1 MAKHNFLVE
10 RYQITLGDHP
20 KTFGGVEV
28 RPRGVVAC
36 FGEFLRLIFY
46 FLPEDAQPANPMWNE
61 DARLCVVFL
70 PFGAMAAFVDMLR
83 NEKPIYGNIDTD
95 LPGDSFVSTLHEPV
109 GEEEK
114 SGGFFRR

>member
-36 FGEFLRLIFY
+36 FGEFLRLIYY
-46 FLPEDAQPANPMWNE
+46 FLPEGAETARPRATMNGARWCLDGSRWNIG
-61 DARLCVVFL
+61 F
-70 PFGAMAAFVDMLR
+70 PQ
-83 NEKPIYGNIDTD
+83 
-95 LPGDSFVSTLHEPV
+95 V
-109 GEEEK
+109 G
-114 SGGFFRR
+114 SGWF

>member
-10 RYQITLGDHP
+10 RYQITLGDHS
-20 KTFGGVEV
+20 KTFGGVDV

-36 FGEFLRLIFY
+36 FGEFLRLIYY
-46 FLPEDAQPANPMWNE
+46 FLPEGADAPNSMWSE

-70 PFGAMAAFVDMLR
+70 PFASMPPFVDMLR

-95 LPGDSFVSTLHEPV
+95 TPGDAFVSTLHEPV

-114 SGGFFRR
+114 KSGFLRR

>member
-20 KTFGGVEV
+20 KTFGGVDV

-36 FGEFLRLIFY
+36 FGEFLRLIYY
-46 FLPEDAQPANPMWNE
+46 FLPEGADAPSPMWSE

-70 PFGAMAAFVDMLR
+70 PFGAMPAFVDLLQNLHR
-83 NEKPIYGNIDTD
+83 HVQGFPAAAVGD
-95 LPGDSFVSTLHEPV
+95 LV
-109 GEEEK
+109 GADLGPQ
-114 SGGFFRR
+114 SAR

>member
-36 FGEFLRLIFY
+36 FGEFLRLIYY
-46 FLPEDAQPANPMWNE
+46 FLPEVAAAPPAMWSE

-70 PFGAMAAFVDMLR
+70 PTDAMPPFVDMLR
-83 NEKPIYGNIDTD
+83 NEKPIYAYLNSDRPIANRVYTGQ
-95 LPGDSFVSTLHEPV
+95 EPV
-109 GEEEK
+109 GEEED
-114 SGGFFRR
+114 